1 MRSQFSGLKTLID
14 NVPAGPSGPPGA
26 QGIQGPPGAAGT
38 PGPRGVQGAEGV
50 PGDEG
55 PQGDPGPRGEQGPP
69 FANAVVDGV
78 ATLNPGNPAT
88 VNVGFDGTN
97 VHFSFGIPRGAD
109 GANGADGAA
118 GPQGPQGPAFAS
130 AVVDSV
136 TTLNPGDPATVNV
149 YFDGTNVHFS
159 FGIPRGADG
168 VQGPAGPDGPQGP
181 TGPQGLQGPQGEVTN
196 QQLISAIATTA
207 SDPTGIAP
215 YAGGFSDP
223 PTQAEMQAFANYVE
237 SLRAA
242 LER

>member
-109 GANGADGAA
+109 G
-118 GPQGPQGPAFAS
+118 
-130 AVVDSV
+130 
-136 TTLNPGDPATVNV
+136 
-149 YFDGTNVHFS
+149 
-159 FGIPRGADG
+159 

-181 TGPQGLQGPQGEVTN
+181 TGPQGLQGPQGPQGEVTN